1 MNETKDG
8 KSLPETGDEKV
19 SPIRR
24 REIIKTLLIIF
35 LAAMLVLT
43 FFSNTIMNKSLSEI
57 STETAVSGK
66 LTERVR
72 GRGMVESNQS
82 YEVKT
87 EDNKVI
93 ETIHIKNGQEI
104 NKGDLLF
111 TLGEAE
117 NEGLNAA
124 EELLDSLE
132 LAYQEALLKDP
143 VDYSSENQAIKNAR
157 EDLNQAIAK
166 RDAAAVNDNNAS
178 RAREQYRSNKAELN
192 RLTGIQTKLSSA
204 ITAIDTDSYIGAAPE
219 YIGDLPALLSDYASA
234 AEEYETAYG
243 IYQEAIA
250 SGDNAELAKSDADQ
264 KQLARDSARTIYN
277 DAKSSIRSSLADQLR
292 DIDNSVEYYS
302 AAVSNYEDDY
312 GSGGGDT
319 YEACAELVRQKQR
332 ELESLIN
339 ELSKTQNSN
348 SVSDKKLALE
358 IESKKKA
365 YEKQKEKVEKLKKE
379 AGTNEITSKYSGVV
393 SSINVKPN
401 DTVIAGDIIAVIDIA
416 DAGYT
421 VKVSVDGEKV
431 KKVKKG
437 AQADVVNNWNDDI
450 EAVLTD
456 IKNDT
461 AAGSKNKILIFSLT
475 GDVDSGSYI
484 DLSIPCGSGNYD
496 AIIPR
501 SALKS
506 DSNGDFV
513 LTVRSKNTPLGNR
526 YYADRVNVQVEASDE
541 TSYAVSGVS
550 GGDYVITAASK
561 PVSAGDQV
569 RMKDK

>member
-1 MNETKDG
+1 MNETK
-8 KSLPETGDEKV
+8 EEKV

-82 YEVKT
+82 YEIKT
-87 EDNKVI
+87 DDNKVI
-93 ETIHIKNGQEI
+93 DTIHIKTGQEVS
-104 NKGDLLF
+104 KGDVLF

-124 EELLDSLE
+124 EELLDTLE

-143 VDYSSENQAIKNAR
+143 VDYSSQNQAIKNAR

-166 RDAAAVNDNNAS
+166 RDAAAVNDNNAN
-178 RAREQYRSNKAELN
+178 RAKEQYKANKAELN
-192 RLTGIQTKLSSA
+192 RLTGIQSKLSSA
-204 ITAIDTDSYIGAAPE
+204 ITAIDSDSYIAAAPE
-219 YIGDLPALLSDYASA
+219 YIGDLPALLSDYMLAD
-234 AEEYETAYG
+234 EEYNTAYSL
-243 IYQEAIA
+243 YQEALV
-250 SGDNAELAKSDADQ
+250 SGGDAELAKADADQ
-264 KQLARDSARTIYN
+264 KQAARDAARSVYN
-277 DAKSSIRSSLADQLR
+277 DEKSSIRSSLADQLGG
-292 DIDNSVEYYS
+292 IEGSVDYYS
-302 AAVSNYEDDY
+302 AAVSSYEDDY

-319 YEACAELVRQKQR
+319 YETYAELVRQKQR
-332 ELESLIN
+332 ELESLIS

-348 SVSDKKLALE
+348 SVSDQKLALD

-365 YEKQKEKVEKLKKE
+365 YEKQKEKVEKLKKKS
-379 AGTNEITSKYSGVV
+379 GSNEIVSKYSGVV

-401 DTVIAGDIIAVIDIA
+401 DTTAAGEIIAVIDIA
-416 DAGYT
+416 DEGYT

-437 AQADVVNNWNDDI
+437 AQADVVNSWNNDV

-461 AAGSKNKILIFSLT
+461 VAGSKNKILVFSVS

-526 YYADRVNVQVEASDE
+526 YYADRVSVQVEASDE
-541 TSYAVSGVS
+541 TSYAVSGIN

-561 PVSAGDQV
+561 PVSSGDQV